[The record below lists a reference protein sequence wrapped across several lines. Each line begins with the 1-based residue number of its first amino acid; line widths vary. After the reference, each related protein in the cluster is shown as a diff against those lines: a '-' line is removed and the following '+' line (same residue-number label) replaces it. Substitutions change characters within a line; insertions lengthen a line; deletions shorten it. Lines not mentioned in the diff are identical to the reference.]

1 MHYILYN
8 EDLQFNAFY
17 QWIRHQTPNIGIVAH
32 TLDINTI
39 VHYNGFVELIHVY
52 CSPGSNSLYLT
63 QEFLRKNMEYILNN
77 KVRIIFHNT
86 AASDLIDYLITRKKF
101 EKKYLRLPKVFKI
114 DRLGSFYYSA
124 TFMVSPIG
132 QHNTHSVLFTNNML
146 AYYQKSSYYSFVFF
160 DVVGTT
166 VKDMPLSL
174 AFIMSL
180 IRDDEPE
187 IGSKFN
193 DAGDELSPV

>member
-8 EDLQFNAFY
+8 EDLQFNSFY
-17 QWIRHQTPNIGIVAH
+17 QWIKHQTNNVGIIPH
-32 TLDINTI
+32 TLDVNSVT
-39 VHYNGFVELIHVY
+39 HYNGFIELIHVY
-52 CSPGSNSLYLT
+52 CSPGGNSIYLT

-114 DRLGSFYYSA
+114 DKLGSFYYSA

-132 QHNTHSVLFTNNML
+132 QHNSHSILFTNNTL

-187 IGSKFN
+187 IGSN
-193 DAGDELSPV
+193 YNNAGDELSPV

>member
-8 EDLQFNAFY
+8 EDLQFNPFY

-77 KVRIIFHNT
+77 RVRIIFHNS
-86 AASDLIDYLITRKKF
+86 AASDLIDYLITRNKF

-124 TFMVSPIG
+124 TFMVSLIG
-132 QHNTHSVLFTNNML
+132 QHNTHNILFTNNML

-193 DAGDELSPV
+193 DTGDELSPV